1 MTATMKQNIVKQLI
15 CDAGK
20 LTAMAA
26 YFKDNGDVSMGRL
39 VDEIVDRMHASASI
53 IEAHVKEDE

>member
-1 MTATMKQNIVKQLI
+1 MTATMKRNIVKQLI

-20 LTAMAA
+20 LTAVAA
-26 YFKDNGDVSMGRL
+26 YFKDNGNVSMGQL
-39 VDEIVDRMHASASI
+39 VDDIASIMHDSASV

>member
-1 MTATMKQNIVKQLI
+1 MTATMKRNIVKQLI

-39 VDEIVDRMHASASI
+39 VDEIASNMHNFASV